1 VSGLR
6 ALRPDGVIAAALS
19 LLLAACGTD
28 TPPGATGPGTAA
40 ASPDAA
46 PVWLAAVEVAPR
58 ADDLDPATDR
68 LREVFGGALVVS
80 PTDCFAGL
88 PGEAGEGYLIGAV
101 ADTRQD
107 AERLLDEAGEGPLF
121 VAPVMILCSD

>member
-1 VSGLR
+1 VNGLR
-6 ALRPDGVIAAALS
+6 TLRSAAVIAALS
-19 LLLAACGTD
+19 LWLPACGAD
-28 TPPGATGPGTAA
+28 APPGPTGADTAA
-40 ASPDAA
+40 STPGAA
-46 PVWLAAVEVAPR
+46 TAWLAAVEVAPR

-88 PGEAGEGYLIGAV
+88 PAEAGEGYLIGAV

-107 AERLLDEAGEGPLF
+107 VERLLDDAGEVPLF
-121 VAPVMILCSD
+121 VAPVTILCSD